1 MNARR
6 EIISFWVGLEP
17 SVKGEIKMRKE
28 VQEPNK
34 TYSVIYFPIL
44 SQFLIFYWCLIRS
57 FLMFFNNL
65 KIFLS
70 LKSYFLLLWAFE
82 KKLGSLLKRK

>member
-6 EIISFWVGLEP
+6 EIISFWVGLGP

-34 TYSVIYFPIL
+34 TYSCHLFSNLVSIFNIL
-44 SQFLIFYWCLIRS
+44 LVPYPFLFDV
-57 FLMFFNNL
+57 F
-65 KIFLS
+65 
-70 LKSYFLLLWAFE
+70 
-82 KKLGSLLKRK
+82 

>member
-6 EIISFWVGLEP
+6 EIISFWVGLGP

-34 TYSVIYFPIL
+34 TSSCHL
-44 SQFLIFYWCLIRS
+44 
-57 FLMFFNNL
+57 FFNLVSIFNIL
-65 KIFLS
+65 LVIFLVPY
-70 LKSYFLLLWAFE
+70 LFLFDVF
-82 KKLGSLLKRK
+82 